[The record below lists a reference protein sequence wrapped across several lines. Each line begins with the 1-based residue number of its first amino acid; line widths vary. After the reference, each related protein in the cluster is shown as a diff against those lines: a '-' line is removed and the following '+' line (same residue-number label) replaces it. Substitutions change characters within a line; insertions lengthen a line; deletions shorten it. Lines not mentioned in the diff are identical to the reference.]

1 MNRSLQL
8 LRISVVL
15 LITCLAGVQSAPCQ
29 VAALHG
35 PIGRPSQSLSP
46 GEASQLVEHT
56 IPQSTPLAVEP
67 LVSSSDQPAASDQRI
82 TDAASVPPEPAV
94 DEAVVLRSGHDPAY
108 DRAVYDNSAS
118 PVGVAEERYLT
129 DPRAVAML
137 SHGISR
143 NVVVRRIALL
153 SRLQEAA
160 GRHRF
165 APQVAIKPVTTNDVT
180 GSSQPPISA
189 VASSVCPY
197 VDQKDQARL
206 ARQVPPE
213 PPLAAVAA
221 VVDTVVDTE
230 NLEHSASS
238 PNLSLAGTE
247 LLSQLDPES
256 TSPVTE
262 FPPEPGEPRLGYFI
276 AVIDAVEEP
285 SFGYFIAVIDGPEDT
300 VGDESGDVTI
310 ASDPRPIGTGIG
322 PGLTLAETP
331 PEPESDAIRSRSA
344 TVALAPEEAPT
355 AAVEELQHDP
365 QEGAGDALIEEVETP
380 VVLNTEA
387 LENEEDVAIVAEP
400 SVATFGTFDGDA
412 FDGAGVSAE
421 FGGGTPLVAESIR
434 PAQESAATLESND
447 AAASPFPG
455 EPSPPA
461 ITPAIGRAFQ
471 QAWEKTFQRQ

>member
-29 VAALHG
+29 VSALHG

-56 IPQSTPLAVEP
+56 TSQSTPVAVEP
-67 LVSSSDQPAASDQRI
+67 VVSSSDQLA
-82 TDAASVPPEPAV
+82 TDAATVPPEPVV
-94 DEAVVLRSGHDPAY
+94 DQAVVLRSGHDPAY
-108 DRAVYDNSAS
+108 DRAVYDNSVAKPS

-165 APQVAIKPVTTNDVT
+165 APQVAIKPGATKDVIV
-180 GSSQPPISA
+180 SPQPPMSA

-206 ARQVPPE
+206 ALQVPPE

-221 VVDTVVDTE
+221 VVDTETVEPST
-230 NLEHSASS
+230 SS
-238 PNLSLAGTE
+238 PNVPLAGTE
-247 LLSQLDPES
+247 QLSQAGPET
-256 TSPVTE
+256 TSPVAE

-285 SFGYFIAVIDGPEDT
+285 GLGYFIAVIDGPEDR
-300 VGDESGDVTI
+300 VGDENDDVTI

-322 PGLTLAETP
+322 PGLTLEETP
-331 PEPESDAIRSRSA
+331 PEPGRDAIRSEPV
-344 TVALAPEEAPT
+344 TVALATEEAPT
-355 AAVEELQHDP
+355 AAVEELQQDP

-380 VVLNTEA
+380 VVLNTET
-387 LENEEDVAIVAEP
+387 LENEEDGAIVAEP
-400 SVATFGTFDGDA
+400 SVAIFGTFDG
-412 FDGAGVSAE
+412 AGSAE
-421 FGGGTPLVAESIR
+421 FDGGAPLVVESIR
-434 PAQESAATLESND
+434 TAQESAATLETN
-447 AAASPFPG
+447 ATGASPFPGG

>member
-29 VAALHG
+29 VSALHG
-35 PIGRPSQSLSP
+35 PIGRPSQLLSP

-56 IPQSTPLAVEP
+56 TSQSTPVAVEP
-67 LVSSSDQPAASDQRI
+67 VVSSSDQLAASDQLA
-82 TDAASVPPEPAV
+82 TDAATVPPEPAV
-94 DEAVVLRSGHDPAY
+94 DQAVVLRSGHDPAY
-108 DRAVYDNSAS
+108 DRAVYANSVAKPS

-165 APQVAIKPVTTNDVT
+165 APQVAIKPGATKDVIV
-180 GSSQPPISA
+180 SPQPPMSA
-189 VASSVCPY
+189 VTSSVCPY

-206 ARQVPPE
+206 ALQVPPE

-221 VVDTVVDTE
+221 VVDTETVEPST
-230 NLEHSASS
+230 SS
-238 PNLSLAGTE
+238 PNVPLAGTE
-247 LLSQLDPES
+247 QLSQAGPET
-256 TSPVTE
+256 TSPVAE

-285 SFGYFIAVIDGPEDT
+285 GLGYFIAVIDGPEDR
-300 VGDESGDVTI
+300 VGDENDDVTI

-322 PGLTLAETP
+322 PGLTLEETP
-331 PEPESDAIRSRSA
+331 PEPGRDAIRSEPV
-344 TVALAPEEAPT
+344 TVALATEEAPT
-355 AAVEELQHDP
+355 AAVEELQQAP
-365 QEGAGDALIEEVETP
+365 QEGTGDALIEEVEAP
-380 VVLNTEA
+380 VVLNTET
-387 LENEEDVAIVAEP
+387 LENEEDGAIVAEP
-400 SVATFGTFDGDA
+400 SVAIFGTFDGGAFDSAGGSAA
-412 FDGAGVSAE
+412 FDGG
-421 FGGGTPLVAESIR
+421 
-434 PAQESAATLESND
+434 ATLESN
-447 AAASPFPG
+447 ATGASPFPGG

>member
-46 GEASQLVEHT
+46 DEASQLVEHAA
-56 IPQSTPLAVEP
+56 PQSTPLVEEP
-67 LVSSSDQPAASDQRI
+67 LVSSTDQPAASDRR
-82 TDAASVPPEPAV
+82 TTEAATVPPEPAV
-94 DEAVVLRSGHDPAY
+94 DQAVVLRSGHDPAY
-108 DRAVYDNSAS
+108 DRAVYDNSVAKPL
-118 PVGVAEERYLT
+118 PVGVAEERYLA

-143 NVVVRRIALL
+143 NVVVRRITLL

-165 APQVAIKPVTTNDVT
+165 GPQVAIKPGATNDGTV
-180 GSSQPPISA
+180 SPKPPISA
-189 VASSVCPY
+189 VAASVCPY

-221 VVDTVVDTE
+221 VVETE
-230 NLEHSASS
+230 NLEPSVSS
-238 PNLSLAGTE
+238 PNVPLAGTQQR
-247 LLSQLDPES
+247 SQRDPNS

-262 FPPEPGEPRLGYFI
+262 LPPEPAQPRLGYFI

-285 SFGYFIAVIDGPEDT
+285 SLGYFIAVFDGPEDT
-300 VGDESGDVTI
+300 VGDESGGVTI

-322 PGLTLAETP
+322 PGLTLAEIP
-331 PEPESDAIRSRSA
+331 PEPASDAIRSQPA
-344 TVALAPEEAPT
+344 TVAVATEEAP
-355 AAVEELQHDP
+355 AAVVEELQQAP
-365 QEGAGDALIEEVETP
+365 PAGAGGALIEEMETP
-380 VVLNTEA
+380 VVLNTEP
-387 LENEEDVAIVAEP
+387 LENEEGVAIVAEP
-400 SVATFGTFDGDA
+400 SGATFGAFAGDA
-412 FDGAGVSAE
+412 FDGTGVSAE
-421 FGGGTPLVAESIR
+421 FDGGPPLVADLIR
-434 PAQESAATLESND
+434 PAQESAGTLESND

-455 EPSPPA
+455 EPGPPA